1 MPDQVKAQLMNHID
15 YDFKTDL
22 SHNAR
27 KEHLPWTGR
36 SSTGGT
42 IVNQFYATRLGLFG
56 ASRTSLD
63 ERLAV
68 LREEDSERGAI
79 SLETVAIA
87 AGLLAAAV
95 LLVLAITTAV
105 TGRLAGI
112 N

>member
-1 MPDQVKAQLMNHID
+1 VRDRVKGLLMHHID
-15 YDFKTDL
+15 YGFETGL
-22 SHNAR
+22 SHNGR
-27 KEHLPWTGR
+27 TEHLPSTGR

-42 IVNQFYATRLGLFG
+42 IVIQFYAALVSLVT

-63 ERLAV
+63 ERVSA

-87 AGLLAAAV
+87 AGLLAVAL
-95 LLVLAITTAV
+95 LLVAGITAAV
-105 TGRLAGI
+105 TGRLGGI

>member
-1 MPDQVKAQLMNHID
+1 M
-15 YDFKTDL
+15 
-22 SHNAR
+22 
-27 KEHLPWTGR
+27 
-36 SSTGGT
+36 
-42 IVNQFYATRLGLFG
+42 NQFYATLLSLVS

-63 ERLAV
+63 ERIAA

-95 LLVLAITTAV
+95 LLVLAITTAL